1 MKPYYK
7 PLSPATREEL
17 IVRLEEVRRINFR
30 LQEQIVAERQ
40 RVQKMASELH
50 ELKKKIAAAE

>member
-7 PLSPATREEL
+7 PVSPYTREEL

-40 RVQKMASELH
+40 RVQQMASELH
-50 ELKKKIAAAE
+50 ALKKQIAAE